1 LSHSVLNTIGTA
13 ASARNRHKVS
23 LWLFAV
29 CFMIWVMVGIGGYTR
44 DTGSGLSIMNW
55 DPIIGALP
63 PLNNASWTHVF
74 GLYQQIPQYKI
85 LHPGMTLAGFKALYW
100 PEYIHRL
107 WGRLIGVVFFVPL
120 VWFALTRKIEARLL
134 PWLGLLFILGGLQ
147 GAIGWF
153 MVASGFDPNSVAV
166 EPWRLSLHFS
176 FALFLYVATLWTALT
191 VRSPTPARLPG
202 QQTLK
207 RWAVAAVALLALTMF
222 AGTFVSGTHAI
233 DVYNPAT
240 QSGMGMPPAHYL
252 TLSPWWQNF
261 FANKA
266 DILFDHQALGT
277 LTALTVLVTAVLAL
291 RGTAPKPVRD
301 AALAVG
307 GLVLLQYILGMTAL
321 VSKLLDVGVAHQMNA
336 VLLLTAFVVMLHQ
349 LRGATKQGV
358 PQPRTPGRRFTPRAT
373 QRTVTR

>member
-1 LSHSVLNTIGTA
+1 VSQAILNAVGTA
-13 ASARNRHKVS
+13 ASSRNRRAVS
-23 LWLFAV
+23 NWLFAV

-44 DTGSGLSIMNW
+44 DSGSGLSIMDW

-63 PLNNASWTHVF
+63 PLSQAAWNHVF

-85 LHPGMTLAGFKALYW
+85 LHQGMDLAGFKSLFW

-107 WGRLIGVVFFVPL
+107 WGRLIGLVFFVPL
-120 VWFALTRKIEARLL
+120 VVFAITGRIEARLL

-176 FALFLYVATLWTALT
+176 FALFLYVATLWTGLT
-191 VRSPTPARLPG
+191 VRNPVASRLPG
-202 QQTLK
+202 QNGLK
-207 RWAVAAVALLALTMF
+207 AWVIAAIVLLAVTMF

-233 DVYNPAT
+233 DVFNPAT
-240 QSGMGMPPAHYL
+240 KAGMGMPPPDYFAL
-252 TLSPWWQNF
+252 TPWWLNF
-261 FANKA
+261 FANKPA
-266 DILFDHQALGT
+266 ILFDHQALGT
-277 LTALTVLVTAVLAL
+277 ATALTVLITAVLAL
-291 RGTAPKPVRD
+291 RGKAPKPVKD

-307 GLVLLQYILGMTAL
+307 GLVLLQYILGVTAL
-321 VSKLLDVGVAHQMNA
+321 VSKLLNVGVAHQMNA

-349 LRGATKQGV
+349 LRGT
-358 PQPRTPGRRFTPRAT
+358 TRRGAAR
-373 QRTVTR
+373 

>member
-1 LSHSVLNTIGTA
+1 MSQAILNAIGTA
-13 ASARNRHKVS
+13 ASSRNRRLVS
-23 LWLFAV
+23 FWLFAV

-44 DTGSGLSIMNW
+44 DSGSGLSIMNW

-63 PLNNASWTHVF
+63 PLTTAGWSRIF

-85 LHPGMTLAGFKALYW
+85 LHQGMDLNGFKALFW

-107 WGRLIGVVFFVPL
+107 WGRLIGLVFFVPL
-120 VWFALTRKIEARLL
+120 LVFAITGKIEARLL
-134 PWLGLLFILGGLQ
+134 PWLALLFILGGLQ

-176 FALFLYVATLWTALT
+176 FALFLYVATLWTGLT
-191 VRSPTPARLPG
+191 VRTPVATRLPG
-202 QQTLK
+202 QNGLK
-207 RWAVAAVALLALTMF
+207 SWVIAATCLLALTMF

-233 DVYNPAT
+233 DVFNPAT
-240 QSGMGMPPAHYL
+240 KAGMGMPPPVYFA
-252 TLSPWWQNF
+252 LSPWWKNF
-261 FANKA
+261 FAYKPA
-266 DILFDHQALGT
+266 ILFNHQALGT
-277 LTALTVLVTAVLAL
+277 ATALVVLIAATLAL

-307 GLVLLQYILGMTAL
+307 GLVLLQYILGVTAL
-321 VSKLLDVGVAHQMNA
+321 VSKLLDVGVAHQMNS

-349 LRGATKQGV
+349 LRGAA
-358 PQPRTPGRRFTPRAT
+358 R
-373 QRTVTR
+373 